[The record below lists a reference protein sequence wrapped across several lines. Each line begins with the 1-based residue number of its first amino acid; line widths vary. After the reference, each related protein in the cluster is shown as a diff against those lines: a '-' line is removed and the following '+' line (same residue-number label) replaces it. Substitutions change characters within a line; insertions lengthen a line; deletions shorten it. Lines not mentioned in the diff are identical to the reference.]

1 MLSNTSVVWQGRIEL
16 GMNDS
21 CCFDAQCMML
31 WSYFGQQSQ
40 SSGFCAS
47 RAASSVL
54 VHQAG
59 AINGVSVIH
68 SRRGICCL
76 LSVIFAYAGV
86 SMSLAGEHQL
96 QNAATAVTAVLALR
110 DLSLLPSITT
120 SMVLKGLEEA
130 SLPGRFQVRALLPI
144 SSNQQAQVLQGQRHP
159 LTDRGQWLR
168 TSSGGEAL
176 PCQEAAPSC

>member
-1 MLSNTSVVWQGRIEL
+1 MSI
-16 GMNDS
+16 
-21 CCFDAQCMML
+21 
-31 WSYFGQQSQ
+31 
-40 SSGFCAS
+40 
-47 RAASSVL
+47 
-54 VHQAG
+54 
-59 AINGVSVIH
+59 IH
-68 SRRGICCL
+68 YPFPCPFPSICCL

-144 SSNQQAQVLQGQRHP
+144 SSQTA
-159 LTDRGQWLR
+159 
-168 TSSGGEAL
+168 TSSPARSKAPAHTLQATAQNIIRRGGSAL
-176 PCQEAAPSC
+176 LRSSTLRAEVTCCLKQVILLDRLVVCHFASA